1 ANLLHSCPRRTVLPW
16 SRWTSSGPFLP
27 SPDDLGIPPI
37 TGRQGQSLEGAG
49 KRRIFAMGN
58 HMNQRLLK
66 PIHEWIARVLRL
78 IPMDGT
84 FDQTRQVKRKGS
96 RKTFCYDLSATDRWP
111 LVVLFEVFQNL
122 FDRSFAS
129 AVVNSALACN
139 IFEVPFSRRRQ
150 SSVSFV
156 TGSPLDTTLHGPCS
170 HYHTPFMVW
179 YAAERYIQDKSSTVT
194 LYSVMIFSLLSPTV
208 CQILYDLGV
217 SISWSKSLI
226 SESGCMEFAKRGRWG
241 EKDFSPISLRC
252 LQNYYHPNGL
262 MAIHLK

>member
-1 ANLLHSCPRRTVLPW
+1 
-16 SRWTSSGPFLP
+16 
-27 SPDDLGIPPI
+27 
-37 TGRQGQSLEGAG
+37 
-49 KRRIFAMGN
+49 
-58 HMNQRLLK
+58 MNQRLLK

-96 RKTFCYDLSATDRWP
+96 RKTFCYDLSAATDRWP

-156 TGSPLDTTLHGPCS
+156 TGQPLGYYASWPLFALS
-170 HYHTPFMVW
+170 HHLWCGMRP
-179 YAAERYIQDKSSTVT
+179 RGYIQERSCSTVT

-208 CQILYDLGV
+208 CQILYDLGL

-226 SESGCMEFAKRGRWG
+226 SESGCMEFAKRFWVDG
-241 EKDFSPISLRC
+241 EKRISLLSLSVAYRITTIRMAC
-252 LQNYYHPNGL
+252 LPSTTSMVSRDFRLSVGL
-262 MAIHLK
+262 VVAVGTEPFLVFPLLLLPQ